1 MESKSVA
8 RAGAACGII
17 FPVALS
23 LGRDGVLMLSAF
35 GLVAFVP
42 FLAYLYSLLRSAD
55 RQGEWLA
62 AAALGAGL
70 MGITLKLVS
79 VTPEIAYRNVPT
91 GSQAHAALVGI
102 ADAAT
107 VASLYPFAVLCGII
121 ALQTARFGV
130 LPRWLG
136 AFAGITAVALAING
150 SVEHAASVP
159 ALLLFVAW
167 SFLAGATLFVRA
179 TWRQPV
185 TTGDA
190 VVAR

>member
-1 MESKSVA
+1 MERNSVA

-23 LGRDGVLMLSAF
+23 LGRNGTLMLSAF

-42 FLAYLYSLLRSAD
+42 FLAYLCSLLRRAD

-62 AAALGAGL
+62 AAALGAGRA
-70 MGITLKLVS
+70 GIILKLVS
-79 VTPEIAYRNVPT
+79 VTPEIAYRNVPN
-91 GSQAHAALVGI
+91 GSQAHAALAGV

-107 VASLYPFAVLCGII
+107 IASLYPFALLSGII

-136 AFAGITAVALAING
+136 VFAGVTAVALAING
-150 SVEHAASVP
+150 SVEHATSVP
-159 ALLLFVAW
+159 GLLLFVAW
-167 SFLAGATLFVRA
+167 SLVAGTTLFVRE
-179 TWRQPV
+179 TSRQPV
-185 TTGDA
+185 TTGEA
-190 VVAR
+190 VAAR